1 MHSYNIKF
9 TAIAI
14 SIVAILK
21 NFAFEFP
28 VLTTY
33 PYNYYCHMVVS
44 ITGLVVSSDV
54 LKEYFSHPVSSIFK

>member
-9 TAIAI
+9 TVITV
-14 SIVAILK
+14 SIVAIFE

-28 VLTTY
+28 VLTTH
-33 PYNYYCHMVVS
+33 PYNYYCHMLVS
-44 ITGLVVSSDV
+44 ITGSVVTSDV